1 MMKNNQ
7 DRKVSIV
14 VPIYNAEKYIDR
26 CIKSILDQSYHN
38 LQLILIND
46 GSTDHSLQLCQKFA
60 REDGRVEVVS
70 QRNAGVSSA
79 RNTGISLADGEF
91 ITFVDSDDCL
101 TNSAIETALQYID
114 MTCADVVVYGW
125 KRIYENSERYEEI
138 IEQYEV
144 VNDQTVIIRK
154 ILEHYSAYGGGY
166 PWNKIWRRKTFMNE
180 SIPLFDLQL
189 SFFEDLEWVIRSMLC
204 VKRLV
209 VCPKCLYNYSV
220 RKFSVTNTT
229 AINEEKEISYHMAL
243 TKIISKIGS
252 IPDLQMWLKKKYY
265 PEIVNG
271 IVHAKRQNW
280 HQVEEYLSNRLQD
293 AKEVIIYSKEIPIKI
308 KIRCVL
314 LLVQLKL

>member
-7 DRKVSIV
+7 DRMVSIV

-26 CIKSILDQSYHN
+26 CIKSILNQSYHN

-46 GSTDHSLQLCQKFA
+46 GSTDYSLQLCQKFA
-60 REDGRVEVVS
+60 REDERVEVVS
-70 QRNAGVSSA
+70 QKNAGVSSA
-79 RNTGISLADGEF
+79 RNTGLSLATGEL
-91 ITFVDSDDCL
+91 ITFVDSDDFL
-101 TNSAIETALQYID
+101 IKSAIETALQYID

-125 KRIYENSERYEEI
+125 KRIYEESERYDEI

-166 PWNKIWRRKTFMNE
+166 PWNKIWRRKAFMDE
-180 SIPLFDLQL
+180 SMPLFDLQL
-189 SFFEDLEWVIRSMLC
+189 SFFEDLEWVIKSMLC

-209 VCPKCLYNYSV
+209 VCPECLYNYSV

-229 AINEEKEISYHMAL
+229 ANNEEKEISYHMAL
-243 TKIISKIGS
+243 AKIISEIGS
-252 IPDLQMWLKKKYY
+252 MPDLQMWLKKKYY

-280 HQVEEYLSNRLQD
+280 HQVEEYLSKRLQD
-293 AKEVIIYSKEIPIKI
+293 AKEIIICSKEIPVKI
-308 KIRCVL
+308 KIRCFL
-314 LLVQLKL
+314 LVVQLKL